1 VGPDPSPPLDD
12 PARAY
17 FTLLQALSIAVPDT
31 AALEELKLGDEI
43 PPHTRRLMLE
53 AIAKARERLRRL
65 ERRLDAV
72 ERRLLEGA
80 DQ

>member
-1 VGPDPSPPLDD
+1 VGPDPSPPLGD

-17 FTLLQALSIAVPDT
+17 FALLQALSIAVPDT
-31 AALEELKLGDEI
+31 AALEELKLGDGI

-53 AIAKARERLRRL
+53 AVARARERLRRL
-65 ERRLDAV
+65 ERGLDAV
-72 ERRLLEGA
+72 ERRLLEGT